1 MTDRLVFDIGG
12 IRFLTAQPVLDS
24 EQGEISKG
32 GSGLDT
38 WPH

>member
-12 IRFLTAQPVLDS
+12 IRFLTAQPVLD
-24 EQGEISKG
+24 GKHGDNSKG